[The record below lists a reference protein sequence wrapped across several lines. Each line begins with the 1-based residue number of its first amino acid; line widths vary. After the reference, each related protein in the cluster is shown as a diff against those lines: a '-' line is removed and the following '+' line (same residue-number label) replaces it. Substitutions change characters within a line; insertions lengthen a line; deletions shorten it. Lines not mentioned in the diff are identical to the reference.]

1 MKTSTRR
8 LLGLA
13 ACAAA
18 LTTPAVAHAESTVDT
33 LAGWDG
39 TGEIPFFTP
48 IGLTQIG
55 QTVTVPA
62 GESTLSGFTFQLAEV
77 DDPATLVFRP
87 AVYEW
92 DGHSPVAPALW
103 QGGPTSLQRGGGS
116 PGLDC
121 STPAA
126 CVYEAV
132 TFDTGD
138 IPVTPGQQL
147 VLVLTTLHDT
157 SSGFV
162 SWGTVP
168 DATYTQ
174 GSSVGSLAP
183 DLAHEFDPA
192 AWGPLPED
200 LAFRAVFGAN
210 RAVARPPF
218 VNALSS
224 AGGSTEGG
232 ERVVVRGENFT
243 TDSSVYFGD
252 VPAAGVIVNRFD
264 ELVAITPPHEAGGFD
279 VRVVTPRGT
288 SPVVDADAYTFV
300 APPEP
305 AAVAVTPAVSTQP
318 TPKAKPTAKAK
329 PKKHKR
335 HTHKRRPR

>member
-18 LTTPAVAHAESTVDT
+18 LTTPAVAHAESTIDT
-33 LAGWDG
+33 IAGWDG
-39 TGEIPFFTP
+39 TGEVPFFSP
-48 IGLTQIG
+48 IGLTQVG
-55 QTVTVPA
+55 QPIIVPA
-62 GESTLSGFTFQLAEV
+62 GETRLSSFTFMLSEV

-87 AVYEW
+87 AVYAW
-92 DGHSPVAPALW
+92 SGAGPDAPALW
-103 QGGPTSLQRGGGS
+103 VGPPTTLAQGGGVLGVTCDT
-116 PGLDC
+116 PG
-121 STPAA
+121 A
-126 CVYEAV
+126 CGYQPV

-138 IPVTPGQQL
+138 IPVTPGQRL
-147 VLVLTTLHDT
+147 ILMISVLHDS

-162 SWGTVP
+162 SWGTTP
-168 DATYTQ
+168 D
-174 GSSVGSLAP
+174 SSYPLDSSAASFAP
-183 DLAHEFDPA
+183 DLATMFA
-192 AWGPLPED
+192 TGSWGPLPED

-218 VNALSS
+218 VTALSS

-243 TDSSVYFGD
+243 SDSKVYFGD

-288 SPVVDADAYTFV
+288 SAVVDADAYTFV

-305 AAVAVTPAVSTQP
+305 APVADTPAASAQP